1 MGFNSGSLLG
11 KKTMHLSTKKL
22 RLSSLIFLFFIG
34 TIQIIFAQ
42 NDSSQLE
49 VSQRQDTLDSETVTL
64 KDGEEAPPEGEAVPN
79 LHQVIREQFI
89 NGDWRFMTPVLLCL
103 ILGLL
108 IAIERIVRLN
118 LAMSNVDHTL
128 THLRDDLQNGGVNQA
143 LGRLQKQR
151 SSVAMI
157 FRQSLEKWEDGIEV
171 VEKAIISYG
180 SVEMGKLEKGLVWI
194 SLFISIAPM
203 LGFMGTVIGMINA
216 FDAIEAAGDI
226 SPTLVASGIKTA
238 LLTTVAGLI
247 VAIILQLFYNYCVA
261 KIDSIVNDMERASIA
276 FVDVLV
282 DFRSES

>member
-1 MGFNSGSLLG
+1 MHVSL
-11 KKTMHLSTKKL
+11 KKCC
-22 RLSSLIFLFFIG
+22 LIGLPFLLLIG
-34 TIQIIFAQ
+34 INYKSPAQ
-42 NDSSQLE
+42 NDSNELE
-49 VSQRQDTLDSETVTL
+49 TKRPEETISSEAIAPNGL
-64 KDGEEAPPEGEAVPN
+64 NKAEEASLENEEVDN

-118 LAMSNVDHTL
+118 LSVSNVEQTL
-128 THLRDDLQNGGVNQA
+128 DHLRDDLHKGGVDQA
-143 LGRLQKQR
+143 LERLQRQR

-157 FRQSLEKWEDGIEV
+157 FRQSLEKWGDGIEV

-282 DFRSES
+282 DFRNNGSA

>member
-1 MGFNSGSLLG
+1 
-11 KKTMHLSTKKL
+11 MHLSTKKL
-22 RLSSLIFLFFIG
+22 HLFGLIFLFFIG
-34 TIQIIFAQ
+34 TVQIIFAQ
-42 NDSSQLE
+42 NDSSQRE
-49 VSQRQDTLDSETVTL
+49 VSRIQDTLNSETVTP
-64 KDGEEAPPEGEAVPN
+64 KDGNETKETSSEGEAVPN

-108 IAIERIVRLN
+108 IAIERIVHLN
-118 LAMSNVDHTL
+118 LATSNVEQTL
-128 THLRDDLQNGGVNQA
+128 TNLRGDLQSGGVNQA
-143 LGRLQKQR
+143 LHRLQQQR

-171 VEKAIISYG
+171 VEKAIVSYG

-261 KIDSIVNDMERASIA
+261 KIDSLVNDMERASIA
-276 FVDVLV
+276 FVDILV
-282 DFRSES
+282 DLKNEGTEAP